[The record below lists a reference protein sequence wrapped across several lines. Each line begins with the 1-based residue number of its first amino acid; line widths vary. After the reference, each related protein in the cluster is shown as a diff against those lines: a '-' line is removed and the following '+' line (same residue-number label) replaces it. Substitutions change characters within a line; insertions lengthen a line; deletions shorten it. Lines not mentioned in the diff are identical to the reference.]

1 MMTGINFAD
10 TIVVRHSLER
20 GTASEY
26 KPVLPIGF
34 MGKETTKINEDRL
47 KLAGDLWIMSAKGTS
62 KIKLS
67 EMYKEKTVD
76 LKGHYITSGRG
87 TSRVKL

>member
-1 MMTGINFAD
+1 MMGINYID
-10 TIVVRHSLER
+10 TIVVRQNLER
-20 GTASEY
+20 GTAFTDQ
-26 KPVLPIGF
+26 PVLPAEF
-34 MGKETTKINEDRL
+34 MGKETSRANEDRL

-67 EMYKEKTVD
+67 EMQKEKTID
-76 LKGHYITSGRG
+76 LKGHYITTGKG

>member
-1 MMTGINFAD
+1 MMGINYID
-10 TIVVRHSLER
+10 TIVVRQNLER
-20 GTASEY
+20 GTAFTDQ
-26 KPVLPIGF
+26 PVLPAEF
-34 MGKETTKINEDRL
+34 MGKETSRANEDRL

-67 EMYKEKTVD
+67 EMQKEKKVD
-76 LKGHYITSGRG
+76 LKGHYITTGKG

>member
-1 MMTGINFAD
+1 
-10 TIVVRHSLER
+10 
-20 GTASEY
+20 
-26 KPVLPIGF
+26 